1 MQSWK
6 CKIQSKSLNAN
17 STCKNFK
24 SEKNRGFPTQ
34 KSGQMQKEQLS
45 HSKWKNM
52 QKKMQL
58 CKYENAKINMQ
69 IWKAKIQT
77 KSFNANSACQN
88 FKSEKI
94 VD

>member
-1 MQSWK
+1 MQT
-6 CKIQSKSLNAN
+6 L
-17 STCKNFK
+17 TCKNFK
-24 SEKNRGFPTQ
+24 SEKNRRFPTQ

-69 IWKAKIQT
+69 I
-77 KSFNANSACQN
+77 
-88 FKSEKI
+88 
-94 VD
+94 